1 MVMAYLALYRQ
12 WRPQNFDAL
21 VGQQAVKTALK
32 NALDSG
38 RIAHA
43 YLFSGPRGTGKTSTA
58 RILAKALNCE
68 QGPTSEPCGHC
79 HNCERIT
86 AGTSMDVLEIDA
98 ASNGGIDQIKE
109 LKEQIAFTPVE
120 SRYKVYIIDE
130 VHMLTTPAF
139 NALLKTLEE
148 PPAHAIFILATT
160 DPQKIPATI
169 HSRCQ
174 RFEFRRV
181 TVDEIAEHLAI
192 VAKGSKLE
200 ADAEALRL
208 IAIQSEGGL
217 RDALSLLDQCGVMSK
232 KITTAT
238 VREVLGIVGR
248 EVLHALTKAI
258 GSQDL
263 PQALGKLNE
272 LLEQGKDARQVLT
285 ELMEYL
291 RALLLYQSVPDY
303 EEIYLTDTKEALA
316 ELAPLFGRDRL
327 MAAEERLHSALIELK
342 TTMRPRI
349 TAELC
354 LLDLCRIEGS
364 TLAALSARI
373 EKLERQLATGVGRY
387 TPAPQPD
394 AQHTAQVSSLQPV
407 RQSLQSV
414 GYQAAAQ
421 TSQQTAQSV
430 HQSSRQQNVA
440 SHAADDDEI
449 PLPPEPPELDGEQG
463 TVVVLP
469 EPPARLQSVKP
480 QTASQP
486 SRLQPVRQQ
495 QQAAQLRSQ
504 VQQQAVQQTPA
515 APQTSRQFAQAVV
528 APKPK
533 SAVAVQTEEYA
544 GDFAAGEDFW
554 QQALDLMKAEKKNS
568 MVSCARSG
576 RVYSFVNNLLQVAFK
591 APFLADRMNKDDYRK
606 AFEDALL
613 RIARRPIRLEAVIA
627 GRVAARA
634 AVQQVEAE
642 PVQSNAGPTQLDESQ
657 LPKKLQQA
665 VNAFGGTVTDISD
678 K

>member
-1 MVMAYLALYRQ
+1 MAYLALYRQ

-68 QGPTSEPCGHC
+68 QGPTAEPCGHC

-181 TVDEIAEHLAI
+181 TVDEIAEHLAM
-192 VAKGSKLE
+192 VAEGSGLE

-232 KITTAT
+232 QITTAT

-248 EVLHALTKAI
+248 EVLRALAEAI
-258 GSQDL
+258 GRQDL
-263 PQALGKLNE
+263 PAALGKLGE

-291 RALLLYQSVPDY
+291 RALLLFQSVPDY
-303 EEIYLTDTKEALA
+303 EEIYLTDTREALTA
-316 ELAPLFGRDRL
+316 LTPLFGRDRL
-327 MAAEERLHSALIELK
+327 MAAEERLHSALLELK

-373 EKLERQLATGVGRY
+373 EQLERQLASGAPAASY
-387 TPAPQPD
+387 TAALRPMATAAASTPPPAP
-394 AQHTAQVSSLQPV
+394 VSTP
-407 RQSLQSV
+407 RPAAT
-414 GYQAAAQ
+414 AAAG
-421 TSQQTAQSV
+421 APQSALV
-430 HQSSRQQNVA
+430 Q
-440 SHAADDDEI
+440 DDVDEI
-449 PLPPEPPELDGEQG
+449 PLPPEPSGFEEEQG

-469 EPPARLQSVKP
+469 QEAYAPRRQAAPQAPAP
-480 QTASQP
+480 QRQA
-486 SRLQPVRQQ
+486 PVR
-495 QQAAQLRSQ
+495 R
-504 VQQQAVQQTPA
+504 PA
-515 APQTSRQFAQAVV
+515 APQQNVAARQAAPPAPAAARPAEPQPSRQFAQPVT
-528 APKPK
+528 APQPK
-533 SAVAVQTEEYA
+533 SALAAQTEEYA
-544 GDFAAGEDFW
+544 GDFAAGEDYW
-554 QQALDLMKAEKKNS
+554 KQALDLMKAEKKNS
-568 MVSCARSG
+568 MVSCGRNG

-591 APFLADRMNKDDYRK
+591 APFLADRINKEDYRK

-627 GRVAARA
+627 GRVKPT
-634 AVQQVEAE
+634 AVQ
-642 PVQSNAGPTQLDESQ
+642 PVQQSAPQTVDAVQELDEHQ
-657 LPKKLQQA
+657 LPQKLQQA
-665 VNAFGGTVTDISD
+665 VNAFGGRVTDISD
-678 K
+678 

>member
-1 MVMAYLALYRQ
+1 MAYLALYRQ

-68 QGPTSEPCGHC
+68 QGPTAEPCGHC

-181 TVDEIAEHLAI
+181 TVDEIAEHLAM
-192 VAKGSKLE
+192 VAEGSGLE

-232 KITTAT
+232 QITTAT

-248 EVLHALTKAI
+248 EVLRALAEAI
-258 GSQDL
+258 GRQDL
-263 PQALGKLNE
+263 PAALGKLGE

-291 RALLLYQSVPDY
+291 RALLLFQSVPDY
-303 EEIYLTDTKEALA
+303 EEIYLTDTREALTA
-316 ELAPLFGRDRL
+316 LTPLFGRDRL
-327 MAAEERLHSALIELK
+327 MAAEERLHSALLELK

-373 EKLERQLATGVGRY
+373 EQLERQLASGALAASY
-387 TPAPQPD
+387 TAAPRPMATAAASTPPAP
-394 AQHTAQVSSLQPV
+394 VSTP
-407 RQSLQSV
+407 RPAAT
-414 GYQAAAQ
+414 AAAG
-421 TSQQTAQSV
+421 APQSAPV
-430 HQSSRQQNVA
+430 Q
-440 SHAADDDEI
+440 DDVDEI
-449 PLPPEPPELDGEQG
+449 PLPPEPSGFEEEQG

-469 EPPARLQSVKP
+469 QEAYAPRRQAAPQAPAP
-480 QTASQP
+480 QRQA
-486 SRLQPVRQQ
+486 PVR
-495 QQAAQLRSQ
+495 R
-504 VQQQAVQQTPA
+504 PA
-515 APQTSRQFAQAVV
+515 APQQTVAPRQAAPPAPAAARQAEPQPSRQFAQPVT
-528 APKPK
+528 APQPK
-533 SAVAVQTEEYA
+533 SALAAQTEEYA
-544 GDFAAGEDFW
+544 GDFAAGEDYW
-554 QQALDLMKAEKKNS
+554 KQALDLMKAEKKNS
-568 MVSCARSG
+568 MVSCGRNG

-591 APFLADRMNKDDYRK
+591 APFLADRINKEDYRK

-627 GRVAARA
+627 GRVKPPAAQP
-634 AVQQVEAE
+634 VQQSAPQAV
-642 PVQSNAGPTQLDESQ
+642 NAPQELDEQQ
-657 LPKKLQQA
+657 LPQKLQQA
-665 VNAFGGTVTDISD
+665 VNAFGGKVTDISD
-678 K
+678 

>member
-1 MVMAYLALYRQ
+1 MAYLALYRQ

-68 QGPTSEPCGHC
+68 QGPTAEPCGHC

-181 TVDEIAEHLAI
+181 TVDEIAEHLAM
-192 VAKGSKLE
+192 VAEGSGLE

-232 KITTAT
+232 QITTAT

-248 EVLHALTKAI
+248 EVLRALAEAI
-258 GSQDL
+258 GRQDL
-263 PQALGKLNE
+263 PAALGKLGE

-291 RALLLYQSVPDY
+291 RALLLFQSVPDY
-303 EEIYLTDTKEALA
+303 EEIYLTDTREALTA
-316 ELAPLFGRDRL
+316 LTPLFGRDRL
-327 MAAEERLHSALIELK
+327 MAAEERLHSALLELK

-373 EKLERQLATGVGRY
+373 EQLERQLATGALAASY
-387 TPAPQPD
+387 TAAPRPMATAVASVPPAP
-394 AQHTAQVSSLQPV
+394 ASTTRSAATATAGVPQSAPV
-407 RQSLQSV
+407 Q
-414 GYQAAAQ
+414 
-421 TSQQTAQSV
+421 
-430 HQSSRQQNVA
+430 
-440 SHAADDDEI
+440 DDVDEI
-449 PLPPEPPELDGEQG
+449 PLPPEPSGFEEEQG

-469 EPPARLQSVKP
+469 QEAYAPR
-480 QTASQP
+480 
-486 SRLQPVRQQ
+486 R
-495 QQAAQLRSQ
+495 QAAP
-504 VQQQAVQQTPA
+504 QAPAPQRQASVRRPAAAQQTVAPRPA
-515 APQTSRQFAQAVV
+515 APPAPAAARPAEPQPSKQFAQPVT
-528 APKPK
+528 APQPK
-533 SAVAVQTEEYA
+533 SALAAQTEEYA
-544 GDFAAGEDFW
+544 GDFAAGEEYW
-554 QQALDLMKAEKKNS
+554 KQTLDLMKAEKKNS
-568 MVSCARSG
+568 MVSCGRNG

-591 APFLADRMNKDDYRK
+591 APFLADRINKDDYRK

-627 GRVAARA
+627 GRVKPPAAQL
-634 AVQQVEAE
+634 VQQSAPQTVDAAQE
-642 PVQSNAGPTQLDESQ
+642 LDEHQ
-657 LPKKLQQA
+657 LPQKLQQA
-665 VNAFGGTVTDISD
+665 VNAFGGKVTDISD
-678 K
+678 

>member
-1 MVMAYLALYRQ
+1 MAYLALYRQ

-68 QGPTSEPCGHC
+68 QGPTAEPCGHC

-181 TVDEIAEHLAI
+181 TVDEIAEHLAM
-192 VAKGSKLE
+192 VAEGSGLE

-232 KITTAT
+232 QITTAT

-248 EVLHALTKAI
+248 EVLRALAEAI
-258 GSQDL
+258 GRQDL
-263 PQALGKLNE
+263 PAALGKLGE

-291 RALLLYQSVPDY
+291 RALLLFQSVPDY
-303 EEIYLTDTKEALA
+303 EEIYLTDTREALTA
-316 ELAPLFGRDRL
+316 LTPLFGRDRL
-327 MAAEERLHSALIELK
+327 MAAEERLHSALLELK

-373 EKLERQLATGVGRY
+373 EQLERQLASGAPAASY
-387 TPAPQPD
+387 TAAPRPA
-394 AQHTAQVSSLQPV
+394 AK
-407 RQSLQSV
+407 
-414 GYQAAAQ
+414 AAAG
-421 TSQQTAQSV
+421 AQPRLV
-430 HQSSRQQNVA
+430 Q
-440 SHAADDDEI
+440 DDVDEI
-449 PLPPEPPELDGEQG
+449 PLPPEPSGFEEEQG

-469 EPPARLQSVKP
+469 QEAYAPR
-480 QTASQP
+480 
-486 SRLQPVRQQ
+486 RQ
-495 QQAAQLRSQ
+495 
-504 VQQQAVQQTPA
+504 A
-515 APQTSRQFAQAVV
+515 APQEPAPQRQAPVRRPAAAQQPVAARQAAPSQPAAARPAEPQPSRQFAQPVT
-528 APKPK
+528 APQPK
-533 SAVAVQTEEYA
+533 SALAAQTEEYA
-544 GDFAAGEDFW
+544 GDFAAGEDYW
-554 QQALDLMKAEKKNS
+554 KQALDLMKAEKKNS
-568 MVSCARSG
+568 MVSCGRNG

-591 APFLADRMNKDDYRK
+591 APFLADRINKEDYRK

-627 GRVAARA
+627 GRVKPSAAQP
-634 AVQQVEAE
+634 VQQSVPQAVDAAQE
-642 PVQSNAGPTQLDESQ
+642 LDEHQ
-657 LPKKLQQA
+657 LPQKLQQA
-665 VNAFGGTVTDISD
+665 VNAFGGRVTDISD
-678 K
+678 

>member
-1 MVMAYLALYRQ
+1 MAYLALYRQ

-68 QGPTSEPCGHC
+68 QGPTAEPCGHC

-181 TVDEIAEHLAI
+181 TVDEIAEHLAM
-192 VAKGSKLE
+192 VAEGSGLE

-232 KITTAT
+232 QITTAT

-248 EVLHALTKAI
+248 EVLRALAEAI
-258 GSQDL
+258 GRQEL
-263 PQALGKLNE
+263 PAALGKLGE

-291 RALLLYQSVPDY
+291 RALLLFQSVPDY
-303 EEIYLTDTKEALA
+303 EEIYLTDTREALTA
-316 ELAPLFGRDRL
+316 LTPLFGRDRL
-327 MAAEERLHSALIELK
+327 MAAEERLHSALLELK

-373 EKLERQLATGVGRY
+373 EQLERQLASGAPAASY
-387 TPAPQPD
+387 TAAPRPA
-394 AQHTAQVSSLQPV
+394 L
-407 RQSLQSV
+407 
-414 GYQAAAQ
+414 AAAANVPSAP
-421 TSQQTAQSV
+421 TSIPRPAATAAASTPQSAPV
-430 HQSSRQQNVA
+430 Q
-440 SHAADDDEI
+440 DDVGEI
-449 PLPPEPPELDGEQG
+449 PLPPEPSGFEEEQG

-469 EPPARLQSVKP
+469 QEAYAPRKQAAPQAPALQR
-480 QTASQP
+480 QA
-486 SRLQPVRQQ
+486 PVRRPAAAQQ
-495 QQAAQLRSQ
+495 TVTARQAAQSQ
-504 VQQQAVQQTPA
+504 PA
-515 APQTSRQFAQAVV
+515 AARPAELQPSRQFAQPVT
-528 APKPK
+528 APQPK
-533 SAVAVQTEEYA
+533 SALAAQTEEYA
-544 GDFAAGEDFW
+544 GDFAAGEDYW
-554 QQALDLMKAEKKNS
+554 KQALDLMKAEKKNS
-568 MVSCARSG
+568 MVSCGRNG

-591 APFLADRMNKDDYRK
+591 APFLADRINKEDYRK

-627 GRVAARA
+627 GRAKPSAAQP
-634 AVQQVEAE
+634 VQQSAPQAAPAAQE
-642 PVQSNAGPTQLDESQ
+642 LDEQQ
-657 LPKKLQQA
+657 LPQKLQQA
-665 VNAFGGTVTDISD
+665 VNAFGGRVTDISD
-678 K
+678 

>member
-1 MVMAYLALYRQ
+1 MAYLALYRQ

-68 QGPTSEPCGHC
+68 QGPTAEPCGHC

-181 TVDEIAEHLAI
+181 TVDEIAEHLAM
-192 VAKGSKLE
+192 VAEGSGLE

-232 KITTAT
+232 QITTAT

-248 EVLHALTKAI
+248 EVLRALAEAI
-258 GSQDL
+258 GRQDL
-263 PQALGKLNE
+263 PAALGKLGE

-291 RALLLYQSVPDY
+291 RALLLFQSVPDY
-303 EEIYLTDTKEALA
+303 EEIYLTDTREALTA
-316 ELAPLFGRDRL
+316 LTPLFGRDRL
-327 MAAEERLHSALIELK
+327 MAAEERLHSALLELK

-373 EKLERQLATGVGRY
+373 EQLERQLASGAPAASY
-387 TPAPQPD
+387 TAAPRPAATAAAGAPQS
-394 AQHTAQVSSLQPV
+394 APV
-407 RQSLQSV
+407 Q
-414 GYQAAAQ
+414 
-421 TSQQTAQSV
+421 
-430 HQSSRQQNVA
+430 
-440 SHAADDDEI
+440 DDVDEI
-449 PLPPEPPELDGEQG
+449 PLPPEPSGFEEEQG

-469 EPPARLQSVKP
+469 QEAYAPRRQAAPQAPAP
-480 QTASQP
+480 QRQA
-486 SRLQPVRQQ
+486 PVR
-495 QQAAQLRSQ
+495 R
-504 VQQQAVQQTPA
+504 PA
-515 APQTSRQFAQAVV
+515 APQQTASARQAVPPAPAAARPAEPQPSRQFAQPVT
-528 APKPK
+528 APQPK
-533 SAVAVQTEEYA
+533 SALAAQTEEYA
-544 GDFAAGEDFW
+544 GDFAAGEDYW
-554 QQALDLMKAEKKNS
+554 KQALDLMKAEKKNS
-568 MVSCARSG
+568 MVSCGRNG

-591 APFLADRMNKDDYRK
+591 APFLADRINKDDYRK

-627 GRVAARA
+627 GRVKPTAAQL
-634 AVQQVEAE
+634 VQQSAPQTVDAAQE
-642 PVQSNAGPTQLDESQ
+642 LDEQQ
-657 LPKKLQQA
+657 LPQKLQQA
-665 VNAFGGTVTDISD
+665 VNAFGGRVTDISD
-678 K
+678 

>member
-1 MVMAYLALYRQ
+1 MAYLALYRQ
-12 WRPQNFDAL
+12 WRPQHFDAL

-68 QGPTSEPCGHC
+68 QGPTAEPCGHC

-181 TVDEIAEHLAI
+181 TVDEIAEHLAM
-192 VAKGSKLE
+192 VAEGSGLK

-232 KITTAT
+232 QITTAT

-248 EVLHALTKAI
+248 EVLRALAEAI
-258 GSQDL
+258 GKQDL
-263 PQALGKLNE
+263 PAALGKLGE

-291 RALLLYQSVPDY
+291 RALLLFQSVPDY
-303 EEIYLTDTKEALA
+303 EEIYLTDTREALTA
-316 ELAPLFGRDRL
+316 LTPLFGRDRL
-327 MAAEERLHSALIELK
+327 MAAEERLHSALLELK

-373 EKLERQLATGVGRY
+373 EQLERQLASGALAASY
-387 TPAPQPD
+387 TAAPRPMATAAASTPPPAP
-394 AQHTAQVSSLQPV
+394 VSTPRPAV
-407 RQSLQSV
+407 T
-414 GYQAAAQ
+414 AAAGAP
-421 TSQQTAQSV
+421 QTAPVQ
-430 HQSSRQQNVA
+430 
-440 SHAADDDEI
+440 DDVDEI
-449 PLPPEPPELDGEQG
+449 PLPPEPSGFEEEQG

-469 EPPARLQSVKP
+469 QEAYAPR
-480 QTASQP
+480 
-486 SRLQPVRQQ
+486 RQ
-495 QQAAQLRSQ
+495 
-504 VQQQAVQQTPA
+504 A
-515 APQTSRQFAQAVV
+515 APQAPAPQRQASVRRPAAAQQTVVLRQAAPPAPAAARQPEPQPSRQFAQPVT
-528 APKPK
+528 APQPK
-533 SAVAVQTEEYA
+533 SALAAQTEEYA
-544 GDFAAGEDFW
+544 GDFAAGEDYW
-554 QQALDLMKAEKKNS
+554 KQTLDLMKAEKKNS
-568 MVSCARSG
+568 MVSCGRNG

-591 APFLADRMNKDDYRK
+591 APFLADRINKEDYRK
-606 AFEDALL
+606 VFEDALL

-627 GRVAARA
+627 GRVKPSAAQP
-634 AVQQVEAE
+634 VQQSAPQTVDAAQE
-642 PVQSNAGPTQLDESQ
+642 LDEQQ
-657 LPKKLQQA
+657 LPQKLQQA
-665 VNAFGGTVTDISD
+665 VNAFGGRVTDISD
-678 K
+678 

>member
-1 MVMAYLALYRQ
+1 MAYLALYRQ

-38 RIAHA
+38 RIAHS

-68 QGPTSEPCGHC
+68 QGPTAEPCGHC

-86 AGTSMDVLEIDA
+86 AGASMDVLEIDA

-109 LKEQIAFTPVE
+109 LKEQIAFTPAE

-181 TVDEIAEHLAI
+181 TVDEIAEHLAM
-192 VAKGSKLE
+192 VAEGSGLE

-232 KITTAT
+232 QITTAT

-248 EVLHALTKAI
+248 EVLRALAEAI
-258 GSQDL
+258 GRQEL
-263 PQALGKLNE
+263 PAALGKLGE

-291 RALLLYQSVPDY
+291 RALLLFQSVPDY
-303 EEIYLTDTKEALA
+303 EEIYLTDTREALTA
-316 ELAPLFGRDRL
+316 LAPLFGRDRL
-327 MAAEERLHSALIELK
+327 MAAEERLHSALLELK

-373 EKLERQLATGVGRY
+373 EQLERQLASGALAASY
-387 TPAPQPD
+387 TAASQPTPTSMPRQR
-394 AQHTAQVSSLQPV
+394 ATAAAVVPQVSKPMPV
-407 RQSLQSV
+407 QD
-414 GYQAAAQ
+414 AA
-421 TSQQTAQSV
+421 
-430 HQSSRQQNVA
+430 
-440 SHAADDDEI
+440 DEI
-449 PLPPEPPELDGEQG
+449 PLPPEPSGFEEEQG

-469 EPPARLQSVKP
+469 QEAYAPR
-480 QTASQP
+480 
-486 SRLQPVRQQ
+486 R
-495 QQAAQLRSQ
+495 
-504 VQQQAVQQTPA
+504 PA
-515 APQTSRQFAQAVV
+515 APQQTASRRQVPARKPAAPPQTAAARPAEPQPSRQFAQPVT
-528 APKPK
+528 APQPK
-533 SAVAVQTEEYA
+533 SALAAQTEEYA
-544 GDFAAGEDFW
+544 GDFAAGEDYW
-554 QQALDLMKAEKKNS
+554 KQVLDLMKAEKKNS
-568 MVSCARSG
+568 MVSCGRNG

-591 APFLADRMNKDDYRK
+591 APFLADRINKEDYRK

-627 GRVAARA
+627 GRVKPAAA
-634 AVQQVEAE
+634 QPVQQSAPQAAPAAQE
-642 PVQSNAGPTQLDESQ
+642 LDEHQ
-657 LPKKLQQA
+657 LPQKLQQA
-665 VNAFGGTVTDISD
+665 VNAFGGRVTDISD
-678 K
+678 

>member
-1 MVMAYLALYRQ
+1 MAYLALYRQ

-68 QGPTSEPCGHC
+68 QGPTAEPCGHC

-181 TVDEIAEHLAI
+181 TVDEIAEHLAM
-192 VAKGSKLE
+192 VAEGSGLE

-232 KITTAT
+232 QITTAT

-248 EVLHALTKAI
+248 EVLRALAEAI
-258 GSQDL
+258 GRQDL
-263 PQALGKLNE
+263 PAALGKLGE

-291 RALLLYQSVPDY
+291 RALLLFQSVPDY
-303 EEIYLTDTKEALA
+303 EEIYLTDTREALTA
-316 ELAPLFGRDRL
+316 LTPLFGRDRL
-327 MAAEERLHSALIELK
+327 MAAEERLHSALLELK

-373 EKLERQLATGVGRY
+373 EQLERQLASGALAASY
-387 TPAPQPD
+387 TAAPRPMATAAASRPPAPASTTRP
-394 AQHTAQVSSLQPV
+394 AVT
-407 RQSLQSV
+407 
-414 GYQAAAQ
+414 AAAG
-421 TSQQTAQSV
+421 APQSAPV
-430 HQSSRQQNVA
+430 Q
-440 SHAADDDEI
+440 DDVDEI
-449 PLPPEPPELDGEQG
+449 PLPPEPSGFEEEQG

-469 EPPARLQSVKP
+469 QEAYAPRRQAAPQAPAP
-480 QTASQP
+480 QRQAP
-486 SRLQPVRQQ
+486 AHRPVAQQ
-495 QQAAQLRSQ
+495 QTVAPR
-504 VQQQAVQQTPA
+504 PA
-515 APQTSRQFAQAVV
+515 APPAPAAARQAEPQPSRQFAQPSRQFAQPVT
-528 APKPK
+528 APQPK
-533 SAVAVQTEEYA
+533 SALAAQTEEYA
-544 GDFAAGEDFW
+544 GDFAAGEDYW
-554 QQALDLMKAEKKNS
+554 KQTLDLMKAEKKNS
-568 MVSCARSG
+568 MVSCGRNG

-591 APFLADRMNKDDYRK
+591 APFLADRINKDDYRK

-627 GRVAARA
+627 GRVKPPAAQP
-634 AVQQVEAE
+634 VQQSAPQTV
-642 PVQSNAGPTQLDESQ
+642 NAAQELDEHQ
-657 LPKKLQQA
+657 LPQKLQQA
-665 VNAFGGTVTDISD
+665 VNAFGGKVTDISD
-678 K
+678 

>member
-1 MVMAYLALYRQ
+1 MAYLALYRQ

-68 QGPTSEPCGHC
+68 QGPTAEPCGHC

-181 TVDEIAEHLAI
+181 TVDEIAEHLAM
-192 VAKGSKLE
+192 VAEGSGLE

-232 KITTAT
+232 QITTAT

-248 EVLHALTKAI
+248 EVLRALAEAI
-258 GSQDL
+258 GRQDL
-263 PQALGKLNE
+263 PAALGKLGE

-291 RALLLYQSVPDY
+291 RALLLFQSVPDY
-303 EEIYLTDTKEALA
+303 EEIYLTDTREALTA
-316 ELAPLFGRDRL
+316 LTPLFGRDRL
-327 MAAEERLHSALIELK
+327 MAAEERLHSALLELK

-373 EKLERQLATGVGRY
+373 EQLERQLASGALAASY
-387 TPAPQPD
+387 TAAPRPMATAAASTPPAP
-394 AQHTAQVSSLQPV
+394 VSTPRPAV
-407 RQSLQSV
+407 T
-414 GYQAAAQ
+414 AAAG
-421 TSQQTAQSV
+421 APQSAPV
-430 HQSSRQQNVA
+430 Q
-440 SHAADDDEI
+440 DDVDEI
-449 PLPPEPPELDGEQG
+449 PLPPEPSGFEEEQG

-469 EPPARLQSVKP
+469 QEAYAPRRQAAPQAPAP
-480 QTASQP
+480 QRQA
-486 SRLQPVRQQ
+486 PVR
-495 QQAAQLRSQ
+495 R
-504 VQQQAVQQTPA
+504 PA
-515 APQTSRQFAQAVV
+515 APQQPVAPRQAAPPAPAAARQAEPQPSRQFAQPVT
-528 APKPK
+528 APQPK
-533 SAVAVQTEEYA
+533 SALAAQTEEYA
-544 GDFAAGEDFW
+544 GDFAAGEDYW
-554 QQALDLMKAEKKNS
+554 KQALDLMKAEKKNS
-568 MVSCARSG
+568 MVSCGRNG

-591 APFLADRMNKDDYRK
+591 APFLADRINKEDYRK

-627 GRVAARA
+627 GRVKPPAAQP
-634 AVQQVEAE
+634 VQQSAPQAV
-642 PVQSNAGPTQLDESQ
+642 NAPQELDEQQ
-657 LPKKLQQA
+657 LPQKLQQA
-665 VNAFGGTVTDISD
+665 VNAFGGKVTDISD
-678 K
+678 

>member
-1 MVMAYLALYRQ
+1 MAYLALYRQ

-86 AGTSMDVLEIDA
+86 SGTSMDVLEIDA

-181 TVDEIAEHLAI
+181 TVDDIAEHLAE
-192 VAKGSKLE
+192 VARGSRLE

-208 IAIQSEGGL
+208 IAIQAEGGM

-232 KITTAT
+232 RITTAT

-248 EVLHALTKAI
+248 EVLHALTEAI
-258 GSQDL
+258 GRQDL
-263 PQALGKLNE
+263 PLALGKLNE

-291 RALLLYQSVPDY
+291 RALLLYQSVPAY
-303 EEIYLTDTKEALA
+303 EEIYLTDTKESLA

-327 MAAEERLHSALIELK
+327 MAAEERLHSALLELK

-373 EKLERQLATGVGRY
+373 EKLERQLAAGVGRY
-387 TPAPQPD
+387 TPAPHPD
-394 AQHTAQVSSLQPV
+394 AQQTAQVSSLQPV

-414 GYQAAAQ
+414 GYQAAAL

-430 HQSSRQQNVA
+430 PQSSRQLNVA

-480 QTASQP
+480 QAASQP
-486 SRLQPVRQQ
+486 SRPQPVRQQ

-504 VQQQAVQQTPA
+504 VQQQAVQQPPA

-642 PVQSNAGPTQLDESQ
+642 PVQADAQPQQLEESQ

>member
-1 MVMAYLALYRQ
+1 MAYLALYRQ

-68 QGPTSEPCGHC
+68 QGPTAEPCGHC

-181 TVDEIAEHLAI
+181 TVDEIAEHLAM
-192 VAKGSKLE
+192 VAEGSGLE

-232 KITTAT
+232 QITTAT

-248 EVLHALTKAI
+248 EVLRALAEAI
-258 GSQDL
+258 GRQDL
-263 PQALGKLNE
+263 PAALGKLGE

-291 RALLLYQSVPDY
+291 RALLLFQSVPDY
-303 EEIYLTDTKEALA
+303 EEIYLTDTREALTA
-316 ELAPLFGRDRL
+316 LTPLFGRDRL
-327 MAAEERLHSALIELK
+327 MAAEERLHSALLELK

-373 EKLERQLATGVGRY
+373 EQLERQLASGALAASY
-387 TPAPQPD
+387 TAAPRPA
-394 AQHTAQVSSLQPV
+394 AT
-407 RQSLQSV
+407 
-414 GYQAAAQ
+414 AAAG
-421 TSQQTAQSV
+421 AQPRLV
-430 HQSSRQQNVA
+430 Q
-440 SHAADDDEI
+440 DDVDEI
-449 PLPPEPPELDGEQG
+449 PLPPEPSGFEEEQG

-469 EPPARLQSVKP
+469 QEAYAPRRQVAPQAPAPQRQVPARRQAAP
-480 QTASQP
+480 QQTA
-486 SRLQPVRQQ
+486 
-495 QQAAQLRSQ
+495 AAR
-504 VQQQAVQQTPA
+504 PA
-515 APQTSRQFAQAVV
+515 APQQTAAARPAEPQPSRQFAQPVT
-528 APKPK
+528 APQPK
-533 SAVAVQTEEYA
+533 SALAAQTEEYA
-544 GDFAAGEDFW
+544 GYFAAGEDYW
-554 QQALDLMKAEKKNS
+554 KQALDLMKAEKKNS
-568 MVSCARSG
+568 MVSCGRNG

-591 APFLADRMNKDDYRK
+591 APFLADRINKDDYRK

-627 GRVAARA
+627 GRVKPPAAQP
-634 AVQQVEAE
+634 VQQSAPQTVDAAQE
-642 PVQSNAGPTQLDESQ
+642 LDEHQ
-657 LPKKLQQA
+657 LPQKLQQA
-665 VNAFGGTVTDISD
+665 VNAFGGRVTDISD
-678 K
+678 

>member
-1 MVMAYLALYRQ
+1 MAYLALYRQ

-68 QGPTSEPCGHC
+68 QGPTAEPCGHC

-181 TVDEIAEHLAI
+181 TVDEIAEHLAM
-192 VAKGSKLE
+192 VAEGSGLE

-232 KITTAT
+232 QITTAT

-248 EVLHALTKAI
+248 EVLRALAEAI
-258 GSQDL
+258 GRQDL
-263 PQALGKLNE
+263 PAALGKLGE

-291 RALLLYQSVPDY
+291 RALLLFQSVPDY
-303 EEIYLTDTKEALA
+303 EEIYLTDTREALTA
-316 ELAPLFGRDRL
+316 LTPLFGRDRL
-327 MAAEERLHSALIELK
+327 MAAEERLHSALLELK

-373 EKLERQLATGVGRY
+373 EQLERQLASGALAASY
-387 TPAPQPD
+387 TAAPRPA
-394 AQHTAQVSSLQPV
+394 AT
-407 RQSLQSV
+407 
-414 GYQAAAQ
+414 AAAG
-421 TSQQTAQSV
+421 AQPRLV
-430 HQSSRQQNVA
+430 Q
-440 SHAADDDEI
+440 DDVDEI
-449 PLPPEPPELDGEQG
+449 PLPPEPSGFEEEQG

-469 EPPARLQSVKP
+469 QEAYAPRRQVAPQAPAPQRQAPARRQAAP
-480 QTASQP
+480 QQTA
-486 SRLQPVRQQ
+486 
-495 QQAAQLRSQ
+495 AAR
-504 VQQQAVQQTPA
+504 PA
-515 APQTSRQFAQAVV
+515 APQQTVAVRPAAPQQTAAARPAEPQPSRQFAQPVT
-528 APKPK
+528 APQPK
-533 SAVAVQTEEYA
+533 SALAAQTEEYA
-544 GDFAAGEDFW
+544 GDFAAGEDYW
-554 QQALDLMKAEKKNS
+554 KQALDLMKAEKKNS
-568 MVSCARSG
+568 MVSCGRNG

-591 APFLADRMNKDDYRK
+591 APFLADRINKEDYRK

-627 GRVAARA
+627 GRVKPSAAQP
-634 AVQQVEAE
+634 VQQSAPQAAPAAQE
-642 PVQSNAGPTQLDESQ
+642 LDEQQ
-657 LPKKLQQA
+657 LPQKLQQA
-665 VNAFGGTVTDISD
+665 VNAFGGKVTDISD
-678 K
+678 

>member
-1 MVMAYLALYRQ
+1 MAYLALYRQ

-68 QGPTSEPCGHC
+68 QGPTAEPCGHC

-86 AGTSMDVLEIDA
+86 AGASMDVLEIDA

-181 TVDEIAEHLAI
+181 TVDEIAEHLAM
-192 VAKGSKLE
+192 VAEGSGLK

-232 KITTAT
+232 QITTAT

-248 EVLHALTKAI
+248 EVLRALAEAI
-258 GSQDL
+258 GRQDL
-263 PQALGKLNE
+263 PAALGKLGE

-291 RALLLYQSVPDY
+291 RALLLFQSVPDY
-303 EEIYLTDTKEALA
+303 EEIYLTDTREALTA
-316 ELAPLFGRDRL
+316 LTPLFGRDRL
-327 MAAEERLHSALIELK
+327 MAAEERLHSALLELK

-373 EKLERQLATGVGRY
+373 EQLERQLASGAPAASY
-387 TPAPQPD
+387 TAAPRPA
-394 AQHTAQVSSLQPV
+394 L
-407 RQSLQSV
+407 
-414 GYQAAAQ
+414 AAAANVPSAP
-421 TSQQTAQSV
+421 TSIPRPAATAAASTPQSAPV
-430 HQSSRQQNVA
+430 Q
-440 SHAADDDEI
+440 DDVGEI
-449 PLPPEPPELDGEQG
+449 PLPPEPSGFEEEQG

-469 EPPARLQSVKP
+469 QEAYAPRKQAAPQAPAP
-480 QTASQP
+480 QRQA
-486 SRLQPVRQQ
+486 PVRRPAAAQQ
-495 QQAAQLRSQ
+495 TVTARQAAQSQ
-504 VQQQAVQQTPA
+504 PA
-515 APQTSRQFAQAVV
+515 AARPAELQPSRQFAQPVT
-528 APKPK
+528 APQPK
-533 SAVAVQTEEYA
+533 SALAAQTEEYA
-544 GDFAAGEDFW
+544 GDFAAGEDYW
-554 QQALDLMKAEKKNS
+554 KQALDLMKAEKKNS
-568 MVSCARSG
+568 MVSCGRNG

-591 APFLADRMNKDDYRK
+591 APFLADRINKEDYRK

-627 GRVAARA
+627 GRVKPSAAQP
-634 AVQQVEAE
+634 VQQSAPQAAPAAQE
-642 PVQSNAGPTQLDESQ
+642 LDEHQ
-657 LPKKLQQA
+657 LPQKLQQA
-665 VNAFGGTVTDISD
+665 VNAFGGKVTDISD
-678 K
+678 

>member
-1 MVMAYLALYRQ
+1 MAYLALYRQ

-68 QGPTSEPCGHC
+68 QGPTAEPCGHC

-181 TVDEIAEHLAI
+181 TVDEIAEHLAM
-192 VAKGSKLE
+192 VAEGSGLE

-232 KITTAT
+232 QITTAT

-248 EVLHALTKAI
+248 EVLRALAEAI
-258 GSQDL
+258 GRQDL
-263 PQALGKLNE
+263 PAALGKLGE

-291 RALLLYQSVPDY
+291 RALLLFQSVPDY
-303 EEIYLTDTKEALA
+303 EEIYLTDTREALTA
-316 ELAPLFGRDRL
+316 LTPLFGRDRL
-327 MAAEERLHSALIELK
+327 MAAEERLHSALLELK

-373 EKLERQLATGVGRY
+373 EQLERQLASGALAASY
-387 TPAPQPD
+387 TAAPRPAATAAASTPPAPVSTTRP
-394 AQHTAQVSSLQPV
+394 AATATAGAP
-407 RQSLQSV
+407 QSASV
-414 GYQAAAQ
+414 Q
-421 TSQQTAQSV
+421 
-430 HQSSRQQNVA
+430 
-440 SHAADDDEI
+440 DDVDEI
-449 PLPPEPPELDGEQG
+449 PLPPEPSGFEEEQG

-469 EPPARLQSVKP
+469 QEAYAPR
-480 QTASQP
+480 
-486 SRLQPVRQQ
+486 RQ
-495 QQAAQLRSQ
+495 
-504 VQQQAVQQTPA
+504 A
-515 APQTSRQFAQAVV
+515 APQVPAPQRQAPVRRPAAAQQTVAARPAEPQPSKQFAQPVT
-528 APKPK
+528 APQPK
-533 SAVAVQTEEYA
+533 SALAAQTEEYA
-544 GDFAAGEDFW
+544 GDFAAGEDYW
-554 QQALDLMKAEKKNS
+554 KQTLDLMKAEKKNS
-568 MVSCARSG
+568 MVSCGRNG
-576 RVYSFVNNLLQVAFK
+576 RVYSFVNNLLQVGFK
-591 APFLADRMNKDDYRK
+591 APFLADRINKEDYRK

-627 GRVAARA
+627 GRVKPTAAQP
-634 AVQQVEAE
+634 VQQSAPQAV
-642 PVQSNAGPTQLDESQ
+642 NAAQELDEHQ
-657 LPKKLQQA
+657 LPQKLQQA
-665 VNAFGGTVTDISD
+665 VNAFGGKVTDISD
-678 K
+678 

>member
-1 MVMAYLALYRQ
+1 MAYLALYRQ

-68 QGPTSEPCGHC
+68 QGPTAEPCGHC

-181 TVDEIAEHLAI
+181 TVDEIAEHLAM
-192 VAKGSKLE
+192 VAEGSGLE

-232 KITTAT
+232 QITTAT

-248 EVLHALTKAI
+248 EVLRALAEAI
-258 GSQDL
+258 GRQDL
-263 PQALGKLNE
+263 PAALGKLGE

-291 RALLLYQSVPDY
+291 RALLLFQSVPDY
-303 EEIYLTDTKEALA
+303 EEIYLTDTREALTA
-316 ELAPLFGRDRL
+316 LTPLFGRDRL
-327 MAAEERLHSALIELK
+327 MAAEERLHSALLELK

-373 EKLERQLATGVGRY
+373 EQLERQLASGTLAASY
-387 TPAPQPD
+387 TAAPRPMATAAASRPPAPASTTRP
-394 AQHTAQVSSLQPV
+394 AVT
-407 RQSLQSV
+407 
-414 GYQAAAQ
+414 AAAG
-421 TSQQTAQSV
+421 APQSAPV
-430 HQSSRQQNVA
+430 Q
-440 SHAADDDEI
+440 DDVDEI
-449 PLPPEPPELDGEQG
+449 PLPPEPSGFEEEQG

-469 EPPARLQSVKP
+469 QEAYAPRRQAAPQAPAP
-480 QTASQP
+480 QRQAP
-486 SRLQPVRQQ
+486 AHRPVAQQ
-495 QQAAQLRSQ
+495 QTVAPR
-504 VQQQAVQQTPA
+504 PA
-515 APQTSRQFAQAVV
+515 APPAPAAARQAEPQPSRQFAQPVT
-528 APKPK
+528 APQPK
-533 SAVAVQTEEYA
+533 SALAAQTEEYA
-544 GDFAAGEDFW
+544 GDFAAGEDYW
-554 QQALDLMKAEKKNS
+554 KQTLDLMKAEKKNS
-568 MVSCARSG
+568 MVSCGRNG

-591 APFLADRMNKDDYRK
+591 APFLADRINKDDYRK

-627 GRVAARA
+627 GRVKPPAAQP
-634 AVQQVEAE
+634 VQQSAPQTV
-642 PVQSNAGPTQLDESQ
+642 NAAQELDEHQ
-657 LPKKLQQA
+657 LPQKLQQA
-665 VNAFGGTVTDISD
+665 VNAFGGKVTDISD
-678 K
+678 

>member
-1 MVMAYLALYRQ
+1 MAYLALYRQ

-68 QGPTSEPCGHC
+68 QGPTAEPCGHC

-181 TVDEIAEHLAI
+181 TVDEIAEHLAM
-192 VAKGSKLE
+192 VAEGSGLE

-232 KITTAT
+232 QITTAT

-248 EVLHALTKAI
+248 EVLRALAEAI
-258 GSQDL
+258 GRQDL
-263 PQALGKLNE
+263 PAALGKLGE

-291 RALLLYQSVPDY
+291 RALLLFQSVPDY
-303 EEIYLTDTKEALA
+303 EEIYLTDTREALTA
-316 ELAPLFGRDRL
+316 LTPLFGRDRL
-327 MAAEERLHSALIELK
+327 MAAEERLHSALLELK

-373 EKLERQLATGVGRY
+373 EQLERQLATGALAASY
-387 TPAPQPD
+387 TAAPRPMATAVASVPPAP
-394 AQHTAQVSSLQPV
+394 ASTTRSAATATAGVPQSAPV
-407 RQSLQSV
+407 Q
-414 GYQAAAQ
+414 
-421 TSQQTAQSV
+421 
-430 HQSSRQQNVA
+430 
-440 SHAADDDEI
+440 DDVDEI
-449 PLPPEPPELDGEQG
+449 PLPPEPSGFEEEQG

-469 EPPARLQSVKP
+469 QEAYAPRRQAAPQAPAP
-480 QTASQP
+480 QRQA
-486 SRLQPVRQQ
+486 PVR
-495 QQAAQLRSQ
+495 R
-504 VQQQAVQQTPA
+504 PA
-515 APQTSRQFAQAVV
+515 APQQPTAARQAAPPAPAASRPAEPQPSRQFAQPVT
-528 APKPK
+528 APQPK
-533 SAVAVQTEEYA
+533 SALAAQTEEYA
-544 GDFAAGEDFW
+544 GDFAAGEDYW
-554 QQALDLMKAEKKNS
+554 KQALDLMKAEKKNS
-568 MVSCARSG
+568 MVSCGRNG

-591 APFLADRMNKDDYRK
+591 APFLADRINKDDYRK

-627 GRVAARA
+627 GRVKSPAAQP
-634 AVQQVEAE
+634 VQQSAPQAV
-642 PVQSNAGPTQLDESQ
+642 NAAQELDEHQ
-657 LPKKLQQA
+657 LPQKLQQA
-665 VNAFGGTVTDISD
+665 VNAFGGKVTDISD
-678 K
+678 

>member
-1 MVMAYLALYRQ
+1 MAYLALYRQ

-68 QGPTSEPCGHC
+68 QGPTAEPCGHC

-181 TVDEIAEHLAI
+181 TVDEIAEHLAM
-192 VAKGSKLE
+192 VAEGSGLK

-232 KITTAT
+232 QITTAT

-248 EVLHALTKAI
+248 EVLRALAEAI
-258 GSQDL
+258 GRQDL
-263 PQALGKLNE
+263 PAALGKLGE

-291 RALLLYQSVPDY
+291 RALLLFQSVPDY
-303 EEIYLTDTKEALA
+303 EEIYLTDTREALTA
-316 ELAPLFGRDRL
+316 LTPLFGRDRL
-327 MAAEERLHSALIELK
+327 MAAEERLHSALLELK

-373 EKLERQLATGVGRY
+373 EQLERQLASGALAASY
-387 TPAPQPD
+387 TAAPRPMATAAASTPPAP
-394 AQHTAQVSSLQPV
+394 VSTSRPAAT
-407 RQSLQSV
+407 
-414 GYQAAAQ
+414 AAAG
-421 TSQQTAQSV
+421 APQSAPV
-430 HQSSRQQNVA
+430 Q
-440 SHAADDDEI
+440 DDVDEI
-449 PLPPEPPELDGEQG
+449 PLPPEPSGFEEEQG

-469 EPPARLQSVKP
+469 QEAYAPR
-480 QTASQP
+480 
-486 SRLQPVRQQ
+486 RQ
-495 QQAAQLRSQ
+495 
-504 VQQQAVQQTPA
+504 A
-515 APQTSRQFAQAVV
+515 APQAPAPQRQAPVRRPAAAQQTVAARPATPPAPAAARPAEPQPSRQFAQPVT
-528 APKPK
+528 APQPK
-533 SAVAVQTEEYA
+533 SALAAQTEEYA
-544 GDFAAGEDFW
+544 GDFAAGEDYW
-554 QQALDLMKAEKKNS
+554 KQALDLMKAEKKNS
-568 MVSCARSG
+568 MVSCGRNG

-591 APFLADRMNKDDYRK
+591 APFLADRINKEDYRK

-627 GRVAARA
+627 GRVKPPVAQP
-634 AVQQVEAE
+634 VQQSAQQAV
-642 PVQSNAGPTQLDESQ
+642 NAAQELDEHQ
-657 LPKKLQQA
+657 LPQKLQQA
-665 VNAFGGTVTDISD
+665 VNAFGGKVTDISD
-678 K
+678 

>member
-1 MVMAYLALYRQ
+1 MAYLALYRQ

-68 QGPTSEPCGHC
+68 QGPTAEPCGHC

-181 TVDEIAEHLAI
+181 TVDEIAEHLAM
-192 VAKGSKLE
+192 VAEGSGLE

-232 KITTAT
+232 QITTAT

-248 EVLHALTKAI
+248 EVLRALAEAI
-258 GSQDL
+258 GRQDL
-263 PQALGKLNE
+263 PAALGKLGE

-291 RALLLYQSVPDY
+291 RALLLFQSVPDY
-303 EEIYLTDTKEALA
+303 EEIYLTDTREALTA
-316 ELAPLFGRDRL
+316 LTPLFGRDRL
-327 MAAEERLHSALIELK
+327 MAAEERLHSALLELK

-373 EKLERQLATGVGRY
+373 EQLERQLASGALAASY
-387 TPAPQPD
+387 TAAPRPMATAAASTPPPAP
-394 AQHTAQVSSLQPV
+394 VSTP
-407 RQSLQSV
+407 RPAAT
-414 GYQAAAQ
+414 AAAG
-421 TSQQTAQSV
+421 APQSAPV
-430 HQSSRQQNVA
+430 Q
-440 SHAADDDEI
+440 DDVDEI
-449 PLPPEPPELDGEQG
+449 PLPPEPSGFEEEQG

-469 EPPARLQSVKP
+469 QEAYAPRRPATP
-480 QTASQP
+480 QAPAPQ
-486 SRLQPVRQQ
+486 RQAPVR
-495 QQAAQLRSQ
+495 R
-504 VQQQAVQQTPA
+504 PA
-515 APQTSRQFAQAVV
+515 APQQTVAPRQAAPPAPAAARQAEPQPSRQFAQPVT
-528 APKPK
+528 APQPK
-533 SAVAVQTEEYA
+533 SALAAQTEEYA
-544 GDFAAGEDFW
+544 GDFAAGEDYW
-554 QQALDLMKAEKKNS
+554 KQALDLMKAEKKNS
-568 MVSCARSG
+568 MVSCGRNG

-591 APFLADRMNKDDYRK
+591 APFLADRINKEDYRK

-627 GRVAARA
+627 GRVKPT
-634 AVQQVEAE
+634 AVQ
-642 PVQSNAGPTQLDESQ
+642 PVQQSAPQTVDAVQELDEHQ
-657 LPKKLQQA
+657 LPQKLQQA
-665 VNAFGGTVTDISD
+665 VNAFGGRVTDISD
-678 K
+678 